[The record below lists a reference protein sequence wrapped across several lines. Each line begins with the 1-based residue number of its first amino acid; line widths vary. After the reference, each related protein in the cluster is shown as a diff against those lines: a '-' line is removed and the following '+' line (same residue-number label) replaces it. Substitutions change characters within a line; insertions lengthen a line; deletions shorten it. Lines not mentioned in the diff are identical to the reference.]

1 MTDNEIIQ
9 TLECLFGYVD
19 CRKCPYSSRYEFP
32 LCQQQVA
39 KDTFDL
45 INRLKAEIERLK
57 KKMKF

>member
-9 TLECLFGYVD
+9 TLECLFGHVD

-45 INRLKAEIERLK
+45 INHQKAEIERLK
-57 KKMKF
+57 KRK